1 MKVSLV
7 IPCTHRDIA
16 CVPRLLQTY
25 ASAPVKPDQVIVSL
39 SLAPL
44 ASKTAVSEVG
54 AIGTAFDDFTLI
66 KHDGRMRHGPNRQA
80 GSMRAIHEI
89 ISYQDADDEVHPQR
103 IAIIRAMFEAQD
115 IVHLNHTM
123 IMDGE
128 EFPQY
133 NQDRPKNFNARWNHD
148 IFNENFSGGW
158 FISCKEKQRT
168 YGNFTGWKVAS
179 GLPSI
184 RKTVLERV
192 RWKDWNELYLGVAE
206 DYEFNMETCFVFRKS
221 MIIDAALIKYTPFQR
236 RETTDELLGVVPPT
250 P

>member
-7 IPCTHRDIA
+7 VPCTHRDIA

-44 ASKTAVSEVG
+44 ASKSALSEVG
-54 AIGTAFDDFTLI
+54 AIGAAFDDFTLI
-66 KHDGRMRHGPNRQA
+66 KHEGRMRHGPNRQA
-80 GSMRAIHEI
+80 GSIRAIHEI

-103 IAIIRAMFEAQD
+103 ISIIKAMFETQD

-123 IMDGE
+123 VMDGE
-128 EFPQY
+128 DFPKY
-133 NQDRPKNFNARWNHD
+133 DTTTSFNVRRNQD
-148 IFNENFSGGW
+148 IFNENFGGGW
-158 FISCKEKQRT
+158 FVSCKERQNI
-168 YGNFTGWKVAS
+168 YGQFTGWKVAS
-179 GLPSI
+179 GLPTI
-184 RKTVLERV
+184 RRSVLERV

-206 DYEFNMETCFVFRKS
+206 DYEFNTETCFAFRKS
-221 MIIDAALIKYTPFQR
+221 MIIDAALIKYTPFAR